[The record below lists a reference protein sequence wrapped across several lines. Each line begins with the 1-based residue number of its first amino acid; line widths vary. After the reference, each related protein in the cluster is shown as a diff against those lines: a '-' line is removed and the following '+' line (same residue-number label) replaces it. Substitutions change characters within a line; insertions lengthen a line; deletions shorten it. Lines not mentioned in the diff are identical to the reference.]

1 MDYYNALL
9 AEREGQTVR
18 QEMLSGGQ
26 VSTISGTGEAGILK
40 VRLLEEHGRSI
51 DAAEVGQPVVL
62 EVDVE
67 VRQDIERLV
76 LGFMIKD
83 RLGQA
88 MYGINT
94 HRQDQALNDL
104 KAGERVT
111 YRFAFIM
118 GLGKGNYSVA
128 LSLSRLDSHLDRNF
142 EWRDYGLV
150 FHVINNRHEDFVG
163 CSWLGAKTT
172 ITRSAASLISENTP

>member
-1 MDYYNALL
+1 M
-9 AEREGQTVR
+9 T
-18 QEMLSGGQ
+18 
-26 VSTISGTGEAGILK
+26 
-40 VRLLEEHGRSI
+40 
-51 DAAEVGQPVVL
+51 L
-62 EVDVE
+62 EVEVE
-67 VRQDIERLV
+67 IRQDIERLV

-94 HRQDQALNDL
+94 HRQNQALEDL
-104 KAGERVT
+104 RAGERIT
-111 YRFAFIM
+111 YRFAFVM

-150 FHVINNRHEDFVG
+150 FHVINNRQEDFVG
-163 CSWLGAKTT
+163 CSWLGASTS
-172 ITRSAASLISENTP
+172 ITRHAHSLAERAP